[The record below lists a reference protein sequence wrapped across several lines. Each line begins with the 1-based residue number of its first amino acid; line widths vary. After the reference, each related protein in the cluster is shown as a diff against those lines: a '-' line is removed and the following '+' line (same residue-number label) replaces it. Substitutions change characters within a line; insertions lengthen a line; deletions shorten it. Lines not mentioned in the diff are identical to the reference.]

1 MMMAL
6 LLILLAS
13 HMALL
18 GTLRPAVSTPTVT
31 DHPVCAILTNEI
43 VGRMGP
49 DVSVRGCEADP
60 LPGPWTRAMPEA
72 AARVGVP
79 SWFTLAGPGQTARVR
94 ATVHVDAPHLRAVRP
109 LVRGRLVAGDDVRLE
124 AGSLEGA
131 RFVAPPETTV
141 TGARVM
147 RAVEAG
153 AVVQR
158 VDVLVP
164 PVIKAGQPVVAV
176 VRIGAVEV
184 TASMTAVDAGHV
196 GDAIRIAHRDHKR
209 VLQARVTGPGRV
221 EVLYDR

>member
-13 HMALL
+13 HMALP

-43 VGRMGP
+43 IDRMGP
-49 DVSVRGCEADP
+49 TVNVLGCEAEP

-79 SWFTLAGPGQTARVR
+79 SWFTLTGPGQTARIQ
-94 ATVHVDAPHLRAVRP
+94 ATLHVDAAHLRAVRP
-109 LVRGRLVAGDDVRLE
+109 LARGRTVASDDVRLE
-124 AGSLEGA
+124 DGSLEGA
-131 RFVAPPETTV
+131 RFDALPGVTVA
-141 TGARVM
+141 GARVV

-158 VDVLVP
+158 LDVLMP
-164 PVIKAGQPVVAV
+164 PMIKAGQPVVAV

-184 TASMTAVDAGHV
+184 TASMTAVDAGHL
-196 GDAIRIAHRDHKR
+196 GDAIRIAHRDRKR
-209 VLQARVTGPGRV
+209 VLQARVVGPGRV
-221 EVLYDR
+221 EVRYDR